1 MKALFVGAMDSEIRF
16 IKSQLTN
23 IKEEQKGGFT
33 FYLGNIG
40 EKEII
45 LVKSGIG
52 RVMSGILIAV
62 AKNYFDFDC
71 VINIGLAGGAKGTNL
86 GDVIIGTS
94 YVYGDVDITSGGFG
108 YEYGQMASCP
118 RVFDCKI
125 DVDKLVNNKLI
136 RGTMCTCDSFT
147 TSVDFVNK
155 LQNEYFSDL
164 DIKCYDMESAAF
176 AQSCYFYNIPFL
188 AIRSISDVI
197 GSEFQNEDYKKNEL
211 LGGIELNKVILDI
224 INNL

>member
-1 MKALFVGAMDSEIRF
+1 MIALFVGAMDSEIKF
-16 IKSQLTN
+16 IKSQLTDV
-23 IKEEQKGGFT
+23 IEEEKGGFT
-33 FYLGNIG
+33 FYLGKIDS
-40 EKEII
+40 KKII

-62 AKNYFDFDC
+62 AKNYYDFDC
-71 VINIGLAGGAKGTNL
+71 VINIGLAGGAPGTKL
-86 GDVIIGTS
+86 GDVIVGTS

-108 YEYGQMASCP
+108 YEYGQMAACP
-118 RVFDCKI
+118 RVFKTGLDTK
-125 DVDKLVNNKLI
+125 KLI
-136 RGTMCTCDSFT
+136 DSCYPRGTMCTCDSFT
-147 TSVDFVNK
+147 TSIDFVNK
-155 LQNEYFSDL
+155 LQKEYFNDL

-197 GSEFQNEDYKKNEL
+197 GSEFQSEDYQKNEI
-211 LGGIELNKVILDI
+211 LGGIELNKVILEI